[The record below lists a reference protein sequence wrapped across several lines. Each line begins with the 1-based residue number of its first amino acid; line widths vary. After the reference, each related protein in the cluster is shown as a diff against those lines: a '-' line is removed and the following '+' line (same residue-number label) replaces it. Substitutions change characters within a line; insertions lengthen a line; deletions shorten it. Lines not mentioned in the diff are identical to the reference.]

1 MSIRRK
7 IKVLALLPILACTLL
22 FSGCI
27 VGGGSGEKHSIL
39 IVGSTSVQPYAEL
52 LAEAFEHTHKGYRID
67 VSGGGSG
74 AGISAAHDGKTDIGM
89 SSRKLR
95 TAAESYE
102 KDLWFTAIAMDGLA
116 IIVHPDNPVK
126 GLTKEQFRDVYA
138 GKIKNWDEIEG
149 FADWKDRAKRKNAE
163 IHLVTR
169 EDGSGTRSAFEEVV
183 MGQVEITNKA
193 IVQNSN
199 GSIRNYVSG
208 NPNAVGFIS
217 LGLVPAKGRD
227 KAVIALD
234 LDGVEAT
241 EENVSNETYALSRPF
256 LFVCLKEPTGLAKEF
271 IGFVHS
277 ETGKDILRKEGLI
290 VKAEA
295 GIE

>member
-7 IKVLALLPILACTLL
+7 IILCALLPVLLFSLL
-22 FSGCI
+22 FSGC
-27 VGGGSGEKHSIL
+27 VAGSGGEKHSIL
-39 IVGSTSVQPYAEL
+39 VVGSTSVQPYAEL
-52 LAEAFEHTHKGYRID
+52 LAESFEHGHKGYRIN

-89 SSRKLR
+89 SSRKLK
-95 TAAESYE
+95 TAADSYE

-126 GLTKEQFRDVYA
+126 GLSKQQFQDIYA
-138 GKIKNWDEIEG
+138 GKIKNWDQIEG
-149 FADWKDRAKRKNAE
+149 FSDWAARANRKNAE

-183 MGQVEITNKA
+183 MGTVEITNKA

-208 NPNAVGFIS
+208 NPNAIGFIS

-227 KAVIALD
+227 KKVVALD
-234 LDGVEAT
+234 LDGVKAT
-241 EENVSNETYALSRPF
+241 EENVSNETYALSRP
-256 LFVCLKEPTGLAKEF
+256 
-271 IGFVHS
+271 
-277 ETGKDILRKEGLI
+277 
-290 VKAEA
+290 
-295 GIE
+295 